1 MVIPKPE
8 PLNKKKEKQM
18 IPEDTLTDWID
29 QNVDTS
35 GVNIIKVRDHY
46 MWTQGDIERHRLD
59 VFEKYEVEGEGE
71 FCWTN
76 RISERSFSCNDRS
89 RIKSLIRLLGELK
102 KKTLKWVHSRAF
114 QMAQSELVNH
124 LDKGIQWKRILL

>member
-18 IPEDTLTDWID
+18 IPEDTLMDWID

-35 GVNIIKVRDHY
+35 GVNITKVRDHY

-59 VFEKYEVEGEGE
+59 VFEKYQVEGEGE

-76 RISERSFSCNDRS
+76 RISERSFFLHYDRS
-89 RIKSLIRLLGELK
+89 NDKITDKTTGRVEEENPKVGTLRGISNGSERIGKSFR
-102 KKTLKWVHSRAF
+102 
-114 QMAQSELVNH
+114 
-124 LDKGIQWKRILL
+124 

>member
-76 RISERSFSCNDRS
+76 RISERSFFLHYDRS
-89 RIKSLIRLLGELK
+89 NDKINDKTTGRVEEENPKVG
-102 KKTLKWVHSRAF
+102 TLKGISNG
-114 QMAQSELVNH
+114 SE
-124 LDKGIQWKRILL
+124 RIGKSFR

>member
-18 IPEDTLTDWID
+18 IPEDTLMDWID

-76 RISERSFSCNDRS
+76 RISERSFFLHYDRS
-89 RIKSLIRLLGELK
+89 NDKITDKTTGRVEEENPKVG
-102 KKTLKWVHSRAF
+102 TLKGISNG
-114 QMAQSELVNH
+114 SE
-124 LDKGIQWKRILL
+124 RIGKSFR

>member
-18 IPEDTLTDWID
+18 IPEDTLMDWID

-35 GVNIIKVRDHY
+35 DVNIIKVRDHY

-76 RISERSFSCNDRS
+76 RISERSFFLHYDRS
-89 RIKSLIRLLGELK
+89 NDKITDKTTGRVEEENLK
-102 KKTLKWVHSRAF
+102 VGTLKGISNG
-114 QMAQSELVNH
+114 SE
-124 LDKGIQWKRILL
+124 RIGKSFR

>member
-1 MVIPKPE
+1 MSLPKPV
-8 PLNKKKEKQM
+8 PLNKKRDKKM
-18 IPEDTLTDWID
+18 IPEDTLMDWID

-76 RISERSFSCNDRS
+76 RISERSFFLHYDRS
-89 RIKSLIRLLGELK
+89 NDKITDKTTGRVEEENPKVG
-102 KKTLKWVHSRAF
+102 TLKGISNG
-114 QMAQSELVNH
+114 SE
-124 LDKGIQWKRILL
+124 RIGKSFR

>member
-18 IPEDTLTDWID
+18 IPEDTLMNWID

-76 RISERSFSCNDRS
+76 RISERSFFLHYDRS
-89 RIKSLIRLLGELK
+89 NDKITDKTTGRVEEENPKVG
-102 KKTLKWVHSRAF
+102 TLKGISNG
-114 QMAQSELVNH
+114 SE
-124 LDKGIQWKRILL
+124 RIGKSFR